1 MYYFCSLFLLNVLK
15 RKVLESSV
23 TCAIISALQIKL
35 FILTFGRKEEFKIE
49 YVSET
54 MSRQTF
60 HFLQQ
65 QIENY
70 R

>member
-1 MYYFCSLFLLNVLK
+1 M
-15 RKVLESSV
+15 
-23 TCAIISALQIKL
+23 SALQLKL
-35 FILTFGRKEEFKIE
+35 FFLTSGRKEEFKIE

>member
-1 MYYFCSLFLLNVLK
+1 VPEYYPQLYYYYLQLMLNN
-15 RKVLESSV
+15 
-23 TCAIISALQIKL
+23 SA
-35 FILTFGRKEEFKIE
+35 RKEEFKIE

-70 R
+70 RYYYSCTAPTYYPVKSW